1 MSGYFKQRTLHRQLN
16 MEEKIAARTQTF
28 SLRKRSRTVLN
39 FCWKVRWSTSGNHN
53 LFLPKCHGGLKI
65 ITISGIRCLD
75 YPICFRFIDRWF
87 CDMGECAHPLTIG
100 VLMLAGSKT
109 RFIYFVMTRLATSI
123 TSLRSCDSGYFIPEH
138 FLCGDACL
146 WLNFYMSNYNV
157 PVPHSLDPAKR

>member
-1 MSGYFKQRTLHRQLN
+1 

-123 TSLRSCDSGYFIPEH
+123 TSLRSCDSGYFLPEH
-138 FLCGDACL
+138 FFAAMLVSGLIFICQITTSLFHTRLIPRSANRAGQWLHRCL
-146 WLNFYMSNYNV
+146 L
-157 PVPHSLDPAKR
+157 RTR